1 MISTFG
7 IVLAVSYLLGVFL
20 FWRGGRRDGFSSDDL
35 FDLAILISLAGLGGG
50 KFLPFLWGKEEF
62 FWVGAVLG
70 GSATIFIYSVGKH
83 LPFFRLGDL
92 ASFAAGVSQALFFLA
107 AGFLGWQFPLA
118 AFGYIARAAILYLLR
133 RMALFPGALVFT
145 YLISEGILVYLF
157 ASAGRLWATA
167 GAGLGIIGLAWIA
180 IRSRFKVKR
189 SNG

>member
-35 FDLAILISLAGLGGG
+35 FDLVILISLAGLGGG
-50 KFLPFLWGKEEF
+50 KF
-62 FWVGAVLG
+62 FWVGAVLAG
-70 GSATIFIYSVGKH
+70 LAVTLVYSFVKH

-92 ASFAAGVSQALFFLA
+92 ASFAVGVSQALFFLA

-118 AFGYIARAAILYLLR
+118 AFGYIARATILYLLR
-133 RMALFPGALVFT
+133 RMVLFPGALVFT

-157 ASAGRLWATA
+157 ASAGRLWAIA
-167 GAGLGIIGLAWIA
+167 GAGLGTIGLAWIA